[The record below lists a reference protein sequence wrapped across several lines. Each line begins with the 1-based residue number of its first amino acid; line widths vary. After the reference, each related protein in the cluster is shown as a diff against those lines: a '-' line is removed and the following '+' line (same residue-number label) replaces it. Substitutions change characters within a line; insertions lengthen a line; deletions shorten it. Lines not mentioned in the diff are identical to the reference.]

1 MCGTEVPS
9 SIVLLPLGPISIR
22 RWRAATIHV
31 VPRPG
36 ESAEEAW
43 VDKVAIQETINRYSD
58 AANRADWDALESCY
72 APGSVWEVTEP
83 NSLRFE
89 EPERIRE
96 GVVNL
101 IGRVE
106 TFLQVVH
113 NTLVTLHDDGTAS
126 ARSTLQEIVRIPGTF
141 DAVFWGISYDRF
153 VRHEGTWKF
162 SHRRFRG
169 VYLDRSPLGGECSLL
184 RTELD

>member
-1 MCGTEVPS
+1 M
-9 SIVLLPLGPISIR
+9 
-22 RWRAATIHV
+22 
-31 VPRPG
+31 
-36 ESAEEAW
+36 AW
-43 VDKVAIQETINRYSD
+43 ADKVAIQETINRYSD

-113 NTLVTLHDDGTAS
+113 NTVVTLHDDGTAS
-126 ARSTLQEIVRIPGTF
+126 VAL
-141 DAVFWGISYDRF
+141 DAAGDRPDTRDF
-153 VRHEGTWKF
+153 
-162 SHRRFRG
+162 RRR
-169 VYLDRSPLGGECSLL
+169 VLGNLL
-184 RTELD
+184 